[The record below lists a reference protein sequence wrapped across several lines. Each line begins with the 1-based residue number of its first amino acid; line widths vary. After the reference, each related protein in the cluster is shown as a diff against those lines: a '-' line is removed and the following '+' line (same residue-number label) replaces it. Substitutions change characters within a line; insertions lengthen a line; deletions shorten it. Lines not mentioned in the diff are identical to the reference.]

1 MLTTLTLYPLAL
13 VVWNHAS
20 GGIEAG
26 GPNETSPLRIERFA
40 GQITSAHVGRY
51 QGLPPHVGETE
62 EEEEQVE

>member
-26 GPNETSPLRIERFA
+26 WPNETSPLRIERFA
-40 GQITSAHVGRY
+40 GQITTAHVGRY
-51 QGLPPHVGETE
+51 KGLPPHVGETE